1 LWDETTFSKSD
12 EWDSKTPDSQV
23 DVQELPQGEE
33 SSFAATGGPQ
43 DSTSKVEGEES
54 AAGDQTSS
62 QQRPVPDQHQLSE
75 EMKQLLKELE
85 KESKQ

>member
-1 LWDETTFSKSD
+1 
-12 EWDSKTPDSQV
+12 V
-23 DVQELPQGEE
+23 DPREHDWRFNLPEH
-33 SSFAATGGPQ
+33 
-43 DSTSKVEGEES
+43 VEGEES